1 MKNNLCIVM
10 LLCIFFS
17 APCFART
24 ENIYQFKTVQQQQQ
38 FHQLTEELRCL
49 VCQNETLADSG
60 AALAKDLRD
69 QIAVMVQ
76 KGESDQQII
85 HYLVA
90 RYGDFILYNPPLNPL
105 TYVLWFGPLAL
116 LLIGIFIAVIIIW
129 QRHRRY
135 KMKTG

>member
-1 MKNNLCIVM
+1 MKNNL
-10 LLCIFFS
+10 LALFFLSLFFS
-17 APCFART
+17 PACFAHT

-38 FHQLTEELRCL
+38 FHQLTKELRCL
-49 VCQNETLADSG
+49 VCQNETLADSS

-85 HYLVA
+85 HYLVN

-105 TYVLWFGPLAL
+105 TYALWFGPLAL
-116 LLIGIFIAVIIIW
+116 LFIGILIAAMTIW

-135 KMKTG
+135 RMKS